1 MQFPVSSI
9 IKFPFTTR
17 KTLQPNI
24 YIYTGKQAYFD
35 HTITNFSI
43 LESLEGILNE
53 ESSDFQNQGFIT
65 LIWEKSSSMFWKDS
79 TWTCQRLVEHRSS
92 GGKWKKGEIS
102 ERNKRNESL
111 IVLHTYAGRL
121 IKLSSPIHPQ
131 LPFK

>member
-24 YIYTGKQAYFD
+24 YIYIYTGKQAYFD
-35 HTITNFSI
+35 HKFFHSRKSRGDSERGIEWFSK
-43 LESLEGILNE
+43 SGIYYIDL
-53 ESSDFQNQGFIT
+53 
-65 LIWEKSSSMFWKDS
+65 KSSSIFWKDS

>member
-9 IKFPFTTR
+9 IKFPFTTW

-24 YIYTGKQAYFD
+24 YIYWKTGIFRPQIFP
-35 HTITNFSI
+35 FSKVSRGFWTGNRVI
-43 LESLEGILNE
+43 FKIR
-53 ESSDFQNQGFIT
+53 DFSHV
-65 LIWEKSSSMFWKDS
+65 WWSSSMFWKDS

-111 IVLHTYAGRL
+111 IVLHTYTGRL